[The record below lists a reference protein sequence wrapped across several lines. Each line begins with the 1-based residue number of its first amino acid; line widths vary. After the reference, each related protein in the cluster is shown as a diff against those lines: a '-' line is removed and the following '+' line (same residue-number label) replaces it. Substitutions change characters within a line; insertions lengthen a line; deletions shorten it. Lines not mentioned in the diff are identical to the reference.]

1 MSLTHLS
8 LQLVKYAAVLPKGP
22 EPLSASLGA
31 PIQTDKAL
39 RLPDSL
45 LWKKPTIGQRVNNS
59 IGDAGAWLG
68 KAVGEIYGLPYQ
80 SRNPQPAK
88 AGWKPMP
95 TKAQVAASPA
105 ARTA

>member
-8 LQLVKYAAVLPKGP
+8 FQLVKCAAVLPKGP
-22 EPLSASLGA
+22 EPLSA

-45 LWKKPTIGQRVNNS
+45 LWKEPTIGQRVNNS